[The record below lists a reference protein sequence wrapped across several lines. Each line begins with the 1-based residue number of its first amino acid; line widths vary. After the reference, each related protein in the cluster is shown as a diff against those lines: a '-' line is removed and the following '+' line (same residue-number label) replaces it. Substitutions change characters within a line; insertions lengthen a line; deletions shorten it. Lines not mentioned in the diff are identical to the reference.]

1 MAFKNEQEAKQYWR
15 ENVRLMLVLLVSG
28 FIFAFTLQREMFP
41 ESRPDK
47 LLISAIYPG
56 VQPEDV
62 EKAVTVKVEEA
73 VRSLEGIEKVE
84 SQIGEGISFV
94 TLTIAQS
101 VSNVDALMQEVRNE
115 LDAIQDLPDDEIL
128 CEVLQLIKASDK
140 PRNLSHWV
148 SKAAQIRDLP
158 HRVAGQLAEKGIVT
172 ADEKKVLWVFSRRIY
187 PELDGTFEDEIR
199 QRMAALMFGNAA
211 ADART
216 TVLVALA
223 RHAGLLKENF
233 APAELEQHQE
243 RIANLASGNILA
255 EGATQETIKAIQ
267 TAIIVAAIVPST
279 VASTVATGR

>member
-1 MAFKNEQEAKQYWR
+1 MSQTLFLHHEI
-15 ENVRLMLVLLVSG
+15 VLLALNDKKG
-28 FIFAFTLQREMFP
+28 TFTHGMYLYSIAGGLLSELLLQDR
-41 ESRPDK
+41 
-47 LLISAIYPG
+47 I
-56 VQPEDV
+56 
-62 EKAVTVKVEEA
+62 KAADDGKGDVTVP
-73 VRSLEGIEKVE
+73 
-84 SQIGEGISFV
+84 
-94 TLTIAQS
+94 
-101 VSNVDALMQEVRNE
+101 D
-115 LDAIQDLPDDEIL
+115 QDLPDDEIL
-128 CEVLQLIKASDK
+128 CEVIQLIKACDK

-199 QRMAALMFGNAA
+199 QRMAALMFRDAA

-243 RIANLASGNILA
+243 RIVNLASGNILA

-267 TAIIVAAIVPST
+267 TAIIVAAIVPSI

>member
-1 MAFKNEQEAKQYWR
+1 MSLTLFLHHEI
-15 ENVRLMLVLLVSG
+15 VLLALNDKKG
-28 FIFAFTLQREMFP
+28 TFAHGMYLYSIAGGLLSELLLQDRIMAA
-41 ESRPDK
+41 DDGK
-47 LLISAIYPG
+47 G
-56 VQPEDV
+56 D
-62 EKAVTVKVEEA
+62 VTVP
-73 VRSLEGIEKVE
+73 
-84 SQIGEGISFV
+84 
-94 TLTIAQS
+94 
-101 VSNVDALMQEVRNE
+101 D
-115 LDAIQDLPDDEIL
+115 QDLPDDEIL

-267 TAIIVAAIVPST
+267 TAIIVAAIVPSI

>member
-1 MAFKNEQEAKQYWR
+1 MSSALFLHHEI
-15 ENVRLMLVLLVSG
+15 VLLALNDKKG
-28 FIFAFTLQREMFP
+28 TFAHGMYLYSIAGGLLSELLLQDRITAA
-41 ESRPDK
+41 DDGK
-47 LLISAIYPG
+47 G
-56 VQPEDV
+56 D
-62 EKAVTVKVEEA
+62 VTVP
-73 VRSLEGIEKVE
+73 
-84 SQIGEGISFV
+84 
-94 TLTIAQS
+94 
-101 VSNVDALMQEVRNE
+101 D
-115 LDAIQDLPDDEIL
+115 QDLPDDEIL
-128 CEVLQLIKASDK
+128 GEVLQLIKASDK

-148 SKAAQIRDLP
+148 SRAAQIKDLP

-199 QRMAALMFGNAA
+199 QRMAALMFRDAA

-223 RHAGLLKENF
+223 RHAGLLKNNF

-243 RIANLASGNILA
+243 RIVNLASGNILA

-267 TAIIVAAIVPST
+267 TAIIVAAIVPSI